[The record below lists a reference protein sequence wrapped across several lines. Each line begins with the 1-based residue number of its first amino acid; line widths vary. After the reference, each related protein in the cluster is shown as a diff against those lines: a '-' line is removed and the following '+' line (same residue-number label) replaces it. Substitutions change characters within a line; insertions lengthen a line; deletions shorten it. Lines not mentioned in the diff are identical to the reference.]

1 MKATELRIGNWVEDH
16 SEDGGIVQVKEIGHL
31 LDKKLIS
38 IGFIIPSGG
47 YSQTSLEE
55 GDGFDELEEDKMIQP
70 IPLTEEW
77 LVKFGFEEYSKH
89 INGDFELCIKSDK
102 PSQHIV
108 VRVYRGGFSVFNH
121 SECDFTQI
129 QFINRVKHVH
139 QLQNLYFALTGE
151 ELTIK

>member
-1 MKATELRIGNWVEDH
+1 MKATELRIGNLATQ
-16 SEDGGIVQVKEIGHL
+16 DGEIINGVCSLTIHRCDSGKIHL
-31 LDKKLIS
+31 
-38 IGFIIPSGG
+38 
-47 YSQTSLEE
+47 E
-55 GDGFDELEEDKMIQP
+55 P

-102 PSQHIV
+102 PSHHIV
-108 VRVYRGGFSVFNH
+108 VRITRSNFSVFNH

-139 QLQNLYFALTGE
+139 QLQNLVHALTGE

>member
-1 MKATELRIGNWVEDH
+1 MKATELRIGNLTQDSKGNLLKV
-16 SEDGGIVQVKEIGHL
+16 IGL
-31 LDKKLIS
+31 TDDNIS
-38 IGFIIPSGG
+38 YYVVDRSKFP
-47 YSQTSLEE
+47 LEVGWQAE
-55 GDGFDELEEDKMIQP
+55 P

-102 PSQHIV
+102 PSHHIV
-108 VRVYRGGFSVFNH
+108 VRITRSNFSVFNH

-139 QLQNLYFALTGE
+139 QLQNLVHALTGE